1 MTAPEPFV
9 LIVDDDVDVRESL
22 TEILQDHGYTAVAA
36 SNGREAL
43 ERLHASPAL
52 PCVIL
57 LDLMMPVMDGRQF
70 RVLQMQDAQLE
81 RIPVLILSAQTNML
95 ETVQDLKAMASLK
108 KPIDLR
114 ALLSAIERLCPRLPQ

>member
-1 MTAPEPFV
+1 MTAQDSFV

-22 TEILQDHGYTAVAA
+22 TEALQDHGYTAIGA

-43 ERLHASPAL
+43 ERLHASAAL

-70 RVLQMQDAQLE
+70 RVLQLQDAQLE
-81 RIPVLILSAQTNML
+81 RIPVLILSAQTNMV
-95 ETVQDLKAMASLK
+95 ETAEDLKAMASLK

-114 ALLSAIERLCPRLPQ
+114 ALLGAIEQVCPHLPQ